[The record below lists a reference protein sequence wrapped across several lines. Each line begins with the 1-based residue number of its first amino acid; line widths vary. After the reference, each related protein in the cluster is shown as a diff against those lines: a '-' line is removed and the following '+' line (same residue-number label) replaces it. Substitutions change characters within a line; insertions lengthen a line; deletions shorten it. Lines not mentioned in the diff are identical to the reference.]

1 MQRCQHI
8 RFRHSGS
15 YLRPVRIKV
24 LFLTR
29 WYPNRVDK
37 LDGNFIENHARA
49 VSMYCD
55 LAVLYVGADPNMSEK
70 KYEWD
75 VKEEFGFP
83 VVRVWYRNN
92 DVGKKGIA
100 RVRKFFRYLR
110 ATRIGWKL
118 IHSKFGVPN
127 ISHVHIF
134 TRPVLLAFYLRW
146 RFGAPYLMTEH
157 SSHFVHELPRW
168 LPPKKQFAQFAAKRA
183 RFITVVS
190 ETLQK
195 AITDFGL
202 HGKYA
207 IVPNV
212 IFSPQP
218 ISGTIN
224 QNEVKIVAIG
234 GLTDER
240 KNITGLIQCFS
251 EIEEQLGETTLH
263 IIRPVPDENL
273 MGEAIRSGLLN
284 KKIFFHDYLS
294 NEDVYKLLAKSSFLV
309 VNSLSETFS
318 MSAAEAL
325 ACGKPVITTRCG
337 GPEEFV
343 SEERGRL
350 IGVNQPEQLKEALIW
365 MRHHYQEFDPQKLKS
380 FIQENYSPEVVGEK
394 FLHLYEESLRSG
406 K

>member
-1 MQRCQHI
+1 V
-8 RFRHSGS
+8 
-15 YLRPVRIKV
+15 RPKV

-49 VSMYCD
+49 VAMFCD
-55 LAVLYVGADPNMSEK
+55 LAVLYVGADSAMSDK
-70 KYEWD
+70 KYDWE
-75 VKEEFGFP
+75 VKEEYGFP

-92 DVGKKGIA
+92 DVGKTGFA
-100 RVRKFFRYLR
+100 RVIKFFRYLR

-118 IHSKFGVPN
+118 IHQKFGIPQ

-134 TRPVLLAFYLRW
+134 TRPVLLAFYLKW
-146 RFGAPYLMTEH
+146 RYGAPYLMTEH

-168 LPPKKQFAQFAAKRA
+168 LPPKKQFAQLSARRAK
-183 RFITVVS
+183 FITVVS
-190 ETLQK
+190 ETLGK

-202 HGKYA
+202 HGHYA

-212 IFSPQP
+212 IFTPPLSLTLKDE
-218 ISGTIN
+218 SA
-224 QNEVKIVAIG
+224 VRIVAIG

-240 KNITGLIQCFS
+240 KNITGLIRAFN
-251 EIEEQLGETTLH
+251 EVLDQLPQTTLH
-263 IIRPVPDENL
+263 IIRPVPDQNL
-273 MGEAIRSGLLN
+273 MNAAVQTGLLN
-284 KKIFFHDYLS
+284 NRIFFHDYLP
-294 NEDVYKLLAKSSFLV
+294 NEEVYQMLANSSFLV

-343 SEERGRL
+343 SGERGRL
-350 IGVNQPEQLKEALIW
+350 IDVNEPAQLKDALIW
-365 MRHHYQEFDPQKLKS
+365 MRNHYREYDPQKLKS
-380 FIQENYSPEVVGEK
+380 FIRENYSPEVVGKK
-394 FLHLYEESLRSG
+394 FLGLYEQALR

>member
-1 MQRCQHI
+1 M
-8 RFRHSGS
+8 
-15 YLRPVRIKV
+15 RPKV

-49 VSMYCD
+49 VAMYCD
-55 LAVLYVGADPNMSEK
+55 LAVLYVGADPGMSHK
-70 KYEWD
+70 KYDWE

-92 DVGKKGIA
+92 DVGKTGFA
-100 RVRKFFRYLR
+100 RVIKFFRYLR

-118 IHSKFGVPN
+118 IHEKFGVPQ

-134 TRPVLLAFYLRW
+134 TRPVLLAFYLQW
-146 RFGAPYLMTEH
+146 RYGAPYLMTEH

-168 LPPKKQFAQFAAKRA
+168 LPPKKQFAQFSARRAK
-183 RFITVVS
+183 FITVVS

-202 HGKYA
+202 HGRYA

-212 IFSPQP
+212 VFTPALSLTSKDETAIR
-218 ISGTIN
+218 
-224 QNEVKIVAIG
+224 IVAIG

-240 KNITGLIQCFS
+240 KNITGLINVFS
-251 EIEEQLGETTLH
+251 QAHEQLPQTSLH
-263 IIRPVPDENL
+263 IVRPVPDQQL
-273 MGEAIRSGLLN
+273 MDAATNTGLFN
-284 KKIFFHDYLS
+284 SKIFFHDYLP
-294 NEDVYKLLAKSSFLV
+294 NEEVYQLLANSSFLV

-350 IGVNQPEQLKEALIW
+350 INVNEPAQLKEALIW
-365 MRHHYQEFDPQKLKS
+365 MRTHYRDFDPQKLKS
-380 FIQENYSPEVVGEK
+380 FIRENYSPEVVGKK
-394 FLHLYEESLRSG
+394 FLGLYELALG

>member
-1 MQRCQHI
+1 M
-8 RFRHSGS
+8 
-15 YLRPVRIKV
+15 RPKV

-49 VSMYCD
+49 VAMYCD
-55 LAVLYVGADPNMSEK
+55 LAVLYVGADPGMSEK
-70 KYEWD
+70 KYDWD

-92 DVGKKGIA
+92 DVGKTGFA
-100 RVRKFFRYLR
+100 RIVKFFRYLR

-118 IHSKFGVPN
+118 IHRKFGVPQ

-134 TRPVLLAFYLRW
+134 TRPVLLAFYLQW
-146 RFGAPYLMTEH
+146 RYDAPYLMTEH

-168 LPPKKQFAQFAAKRA
+168 LPPKKQFAQFAARRA
-183 RFITVVS
+183 KFITVVS

-202 HGKYA
+202 HGRYA

-212 IFSPQP
+212 IFSPP
-218 ISGTIN
+218 LTLTSRSETAAR
-224 QNEVKIVAIG
+224 IVAIG

-240 KNITGLIQCFS
+240 KNITGLIRAFG
-251 EIEEQLGETTLH
+251 EIHDRLPETTLH
-263 IIRPVPDENL
+263 IVRPVPDQHL
-273 MGEAIRSGLLN
+273 MQAATATGLFN
-284 KKIFFHDYLS
+284 SRIFFHDYLG
-294 NEDVYKLLAKSSFLV
+294 NEEVYQLLSDSSFLV

-350 IGVNQPEQLKEALIW
+350 IDVNHPEQLREALIW
-365 MRHHYQEFDPQKLKS
+365 MRNHYREYDPQKLKS
-380 FIQENYSPEVVGEK
+380 FIRENYSPEVVGKK
-394 FLHLYEESLRSG
+394 FLGLYELALG